1 MIPSFTNH
9 LFISF
14 ASPSLGPFPAFFF
27 FIDLQVLLLHFKGLS
42 SLSIILPQFAI
53 FLYLL
58 FIYSFFAASGW
69 VLAVAWIFP
78 CSSQASL

>member
-14 ASPSLGPFPAFFF
+14 VSPSLGLSPAFFK
-27 FIDLQVLLLHFKGLS
+27 IDLQVLLLHFKGLS
-42 SLSIILPQFAI
+42 SLLSFPSLL
-53 FLYLL
+53 FLCTFF
-58 FIYSFFAASGW
+58 FIYSFLAASGW
-69 VLAVAWIFP
+69 VLAVAWGLFP